1 MNILKIW
8 EIKIIIIIVLVK
20 EMYNLIF
27 FGEFS
32 NIWYNSLKIYL

>member
-27 FGEFS
+27 LE
-32 NIWYNSLKIYL
+32 SLVIYGIIV